1 MIDEEIKDYKE
12 KALKAIKEME
22 LFQIQ
27 SPFQDHRTPEKK
39 IEEWIKRINEST
51 QLKDII
57 VISQEVEDETGYDIG
72 KDIFNNDNQQGTNLI
87 YKVIIFT
94 IDDGIDLDNEFDMG
108 FGSKNMFEK
117 VDLSGEPQ
125 KQELYDKFEDSEE
138 IEDDYED
145 DFAF

>member
-72 KDIFNNDNQQGTNLI
+72 KDIFNNDNQQGTNPI
-87 YKVIIFT
+87 YKAIMFT

-117 VDLSGEPQ
+117 VDLSGKPQ